1 MFSVLIR
8 YKETRREVL
17 IPARSVEFIPSG
29 TPVVNKGIDQPGLLI
44 NHGVEGEKGIFLG
57 MTPEGDDN
65 WRDVF
70 VMNGQGQT
78 VARYTL

>member
-8 YKETRREVL
+8 YQKTRREVL
-17 IPARSVEFIPSG
+17 LQARSVEFVPLGESD
-29 TPVVNKGIDQPGLLI
+29 TGLLI
-44 NHGVEGEKGIFLG
+44 NHGVEAEGGCHLAP
-57 MTPEGDDN
+57 TQEGDED

-70 VMNGQGQT
+70 VMNNAGQT

>member
-8 YKETRREVL
+8 YQKTRREVL
-17 IPARSVEFIPSG
+17 IPARSVEFVPKDG
-29 TPVVNKGIDQPGLLI
+29 TDEPGLLI
-44 NHGVEGEKGIFLG
+44 NYAVEAEGGCHLS
-57 MTPEGDDN
+57 MTAEGDDD

-70 VMNGQGQT
+70 VMNANGQT